1 MNVTIKVKVMDDTN
15 NSRVL
20 MTDLI
25 SLPQASRE
33 SGLSQ
38 SHLAL
43 LARKG
48 ELQAWKFGN
57 VWLTTREAIQK
68 YLDLNKKPGP
78 RGKS

>member
-1 MNVTIKVKVMDDTN
+1 MVNKDESKV
-15 NSRVL
+15 VL
-20 MTDLI
+20 TDLI

-57 VWLTTREAIQK
+57 VWLTTREAIQR

-78 RGKS
+78 VKKS

>member
-1 MNVTIKVKVMDDTN
+1 MGDEN
-15 NSRVL
+15 NSKVAL
-20 MTDLI
+20 TDLI

-48 ELQAWKFGN
+48 DLQAWKFGN
-57 VWLTTREAIQK
+57 VWLTTRDAIHK

-78 RGKS
+78 RKKS

>member
-1 MNVTIKVKVMDDTN
+1 MGDEN
-15 NSRVL
+15 NSNVAL
-20 MTDLI
+20 TDLI

-48 ELQAWKFGN
+48 DLQAWKFGN
-57 VWLTTREAIQK
+57 VWLTTREAIRK
-68 YLDLNKKPGP
+68 YLALNKKPGP
-78 RGKS
+78 RKKS